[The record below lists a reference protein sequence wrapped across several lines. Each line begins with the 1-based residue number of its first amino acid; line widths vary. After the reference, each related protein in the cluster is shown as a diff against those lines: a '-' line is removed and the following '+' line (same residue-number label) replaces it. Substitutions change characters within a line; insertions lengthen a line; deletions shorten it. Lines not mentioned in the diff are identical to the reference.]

1 MMTEDATPV
10 VLALDQASSTG
21 WAIADMHG
29 VVLASGTKKFTGA
42 LPAKL
47 VNFYGWLDELIVEHM
62 PIAIAHEKPHF
73 RGYNATITGVGFVT
87 CISMQGFL
95 HNLPVLSVHTATLK
109 SFATGKGKARKDMM
123 TAAASEVIGG
133 SLDTKKDNDAADAI
147 HIARWAVEELTK
159 NQTKG

>member
-1 MMTEDATPV
+1 MPEDVCSV

-29 VVLASGTKKFTGA
+29 TILDSGTMKFKGE

-47 VNFYGWLDELIVEHM
+47 VNFYNWLDEMIVLHK
-62 PIAIAHEKPHF
+62 PTAIAHEKPHF
-73 RGYNATITGVGFVT
+73 RGYGATMTGVGFVS

-95 HNLPVLSVHTATLK
+95 HNLPILSVHTATLK
-109 SFATGKGKARKDMM
+109 SFATGKGKAKKVSM
-123 TAAASEVIGG
+123 TAAASEIIGS
-133 SLDTKKDNDAADAI
+133 SLSAIKDNDAADAI

-159 NQTKG
+159 NEYKG